1 MNPSATPTL
10 RGEAAPHPS
19 AAKPRLTPSPGRVLG
34 MQHIGIA
41 VTDMDRTLRLY
52 RKLFGMDIPFFDSI
66 QAAPLM
72 DSHTRGT
79 TITKRAS
86 MVMNLQGGCAFEV
99 LRPVSFEPVPAKWAV
114 GMGDLGLLAVSMKCR
129 DIRRMHAHARAILGD
144 ACAPELTTAPWGAAT
159 FTLKDPDGT
168 LFSIYEADDWF
179 SDTGHPSGGAM
190 GCTIGVADI
199 DRAMGLYAGPLGF
212 STVVH
217 DATGVFEDFAGRECG
232 GERYRRVLL
241 TQPEPGRGGF
251 GPVTGRTY
259 IELVQ
264 ALDRPGRFI
273 FEDRIW
279 CDTGIAHLGFDVRG
293 MNDLGNRLDDSGFPF
308 RCDTADAIG
317 MGETKVHCVYIDDP
331 DECWLELIE
340 VHKIPILE
348 KWGLFL
354 NVQKRG
360 ADEPLPKWMLKAL
373 RFSRIKD

>member
-1 MNPSATPTL
+1 MTST
-10 RGEAAPHPS
+10 
-19 AAKPRLTPSPGRVLG
+19 PGRVLG

-41 VTDMDRTLRLY
+41 ITDMDRTLRLY
-52 RKLFGMDIPFFDSI
+52 RKLFGMDIPFFDSV

-72 DSHTRGT
+72 DSHTRGA

-99 LRPVSFEPVPAKWAV
+99 LRPASFEPVPAPWTV
-114 GMGDLGLLAVSMKCR
+114 GMGDLGLLAVHMKCR
-129 DIRRMHAHARAILGD
+129 NIGRMHAHARAVVGE
-144 ACAPELTTAPWGAAT
+144 ACAAELSRAPHGAAT
-159 FTLKDPDGT
+159 FSLRDPDGT
-168 LFSIYEADDWF
+168 LFHIFEADDWF

-190 GCTIGVADI
+190 GCTIGVSDMEA
-199 DRAMGLYAGPLGF
+199 ALALYAGPLGF

-217 DATGVFEDFAGRECG
+217 DTTGVFPDWAHLPQGT
-232 GERYRRVLL
+232 ERFRRVLL
-241 TQPEPGRGGF
+241 SQPAPGRGGF

-264 ALDRPGRFI
+264 ALDAPGRFI
-273 FEDRIW
+273 FEGRIW

-293 MNDLGNRLDDSGFPF
+293 MQDLGQQLAAAGFPF

-340 VHKIPILE
+340 VHKVPIIE
-348 KWGLFL
+348 KWGVYL

-373 RFSRIKD
+373 KFSRIKD